1 MRGHRRA
8 CSSRRA
14 RPALN
19 SPPVPKTVRKTL
31 DGLRSSKPVLPTS
44 TTPESLRELM
54 AVREIVHAFLN
65 ADRPEEVFQ
74 FALDRVS
81 PLVGATFASVYLVDG
96 VSELMHLVAAYNFPE
111 RYQPWLGEMRVRL
124 GFGPSGEAAAEKR
137 IIEVPDVFADSDL
150 DDWVEV
156 ASELGF
162 KSLVALPLQT
172 ASKVL
177 GAVTF
182 YFADSGARGKESRGM
197 MRLVA
202 DQMAATAEKASLIDQ
217 LRRTNAAL
225 TEANAEL
232 EEQYAAV
239 VEARRA
245 KDEFLANISHEL
257 RTPLTSVLGYISI
270 LQEELSGPLTDGQRH
285 DLLHVKRSS
294 ERLLELIEDLLE
306 LTTLTRG
313 DISLFIEEFDPAL
326 VLQEVVATVSG
337 RPTDVELRVD
347 EAPQFLP
354 RMKSDRKKI
363 ARILVSLLG
372 NAYKFTA
379 RGHVDVGVSLVGD
392 RVQYRVSDTG
402 IGIPLEAQASVFDEF
417 RQVDGSV
424 TRRYGGSG
432 LGLALARRL
441 SRLLG
446 GDVEMVSATGL
457 GTSFT
462 VSLPLEFEPAFDAR
476 GNLTIT

>member
-1 MRGHRRA
+1 MA
-8 CSSRRA
+8 VRRA
-14 RPALN
+14 RPCFRSRPAPLALE
-19 SPPVPKTVRKTL
+19 SPAVPKTFRKTQ
-31 DGLRSSKPVLPTS
+31 DGLRASKPVLPTS
-44 TTPESLRELM
+44 AQPESLRELM

-96 VSELMHLVAAYNFPE
+96 VSELMHLVAACNWPA
-111 RYQPWLGEMRVRL
+111 RYRPWLGEMRVRL
-124 GFGPSGEAAAEKR
+124 GFGPSGEAAAERR
-137 IIEVPDVFADSDL
+137 IIEVPDVFADADL
-150 DDWVEV
+150 EDWAEV

-162 KSLVALPLQT
+162 RSLVALPLQT
-172 ASKVL
+172 SSRVL

-182 YFADSGARGKESRGM
+182 YFGEAGSRSAESRGL

-202 DQMAATAEKASLIDQ
+202 DQMSATAEKSSLIDQ

-225 TEANAEL
+225 TEANAQL

-239 VEARRA
+239 EEARRA

-270 LQEELSGPLTDGQRH
+270 LQEELSGPLTEGQRH
-285 DLLHVKRSS
+285 DLQHVKRSS

-313 DISLFIEEFDPAL
+313 DVSLYVEEFDPAL
-326 VLQEVVATVSG
+326 LLQEVVASTGG
-337 RPTDVELRVD
+337 RPSDVELRVA
-347 EAPQFLP
+347 EPPPFMP
-354 RMKSDRKKI
+354 RMRSDRKKI
-363 ARILVSLLG
+363 ARILVSLLR
-372 NAYKFTA
+372 NAYKFTP
-379 RGHVDVGVSLVGD
+379 RGHVDAGVELSGD
-392 RVQYRVSDTG
+392 RVQFRVADTG
-402 IGIPLEAQASVFDEF
+402 IGIPPEAHALVFEAF

-432 LGLALARRL
+432 LGLALARRM

-446 GDVEMVSATGL
+446 GDVELESSPGAGAT
-457 GTSFT
+457 FT
-462 VSLPLEFEPAFDAR
+462 VSLPLEYEPALDAQAP
-476 GNLTIT
+476 

>member
-1 MRGHRRA
+1 
-8 CSSRRA
+8 
-14 RPALN
+14 
-19 SPPVPKTVRKTL
+19 
-31 DGLRSSKPVLPTS
+31 
-44 TTPESLRELM
+44 M

-96 VSELMHLVAAYNFPE
+96 VSELMQLVASHNWPDRF
-111 RYQPWLGEMRVRL
+111 RPWLSEMRVRL
-124 GFGPSGEAAAEKR
+124 GFGPSGEAAAERR
-137 IIEVPDVFADSDL
+137 IIEVPDVFADTDL
-150 DDWVEV
+150 EDWAEV

-172 ASKVL
+172 GSRVL

-182 YFADSGARGKESRGM
+182 YFADAGARQKESRAI

-225 TEANAEL
+225 TETNAEL
-232 EEQYAAV
+232 ERQYAAV

-270 LQEELSGPLTDGQRH
+270 LQEELSGPLTEGQRQ
-285 DLLHVKRSS
+285 DLHHVKRSS

-306 LTTLTRG
+306 LTTLNRG
-313 DISLFIEEFDPAL
+313 ELSLFIEEFDPAL
-326 VLQEVVATVSG
+326 VLQEVVETVPG
-337 RPTDVELRVD
+337 RPEEVELVV
-347 EAPQFLP
+347 APPPRFLP
-354 RMKSDRKKI
+354 RIRSDRKKI
-363 ARILVSLLG
+363 AKILVSLLR
-372 NAYKFTA
+372 NAYKFTQ
-379 RGHVDVGVSLVGD
+379 RGHVEVGVSLAGD
-392 RVQYRVSDTG
+392 RVQYRIADTG
-402 IGIPLEAQASVFDEF
+402 IGVPAESHALVFEEF
-417 RQVDGSV
+417 RQADGSA

-441 SRLLG
+441 SRVLG
-446 GDVEMVSATGL
+446 GDVEMDSAPGS
-457 GTSFT
+457 GTTFT
-462 VSLPLEFEPAFDAR
+462 ASIPLEFEPVLDAR

>member
-1 MRGHRRA
+1 M
-8 CSSRRA
+8 
-14 RPALN
+14 
-19 SPPVPKTVRKTL
+19 PKTYRKARG
-31 DGLRSSKPVLPTS
+31 GLRASKPVLPPDPS
-44 TTPESLRELM
+44 QESLRELM

-65 ADRPEEVFQ
+65 ADRPEDVFQ

-81 PLVGATFASVYLVDG
+81 PLVGATLSSVYLVDG
-96 VSELMHLVAAYNFPE
+96 VSELMRLVAAYNWPE
-111 RYQPWLGEMRVRL
+111 RFRPWLGEMRVRL
-124 GFGPSGEAAAEKR
+124 GFGPSGEAAAERR
-137 IIEVPDVFADSDL
+137 IIEVPDVFSDADL
-150 DDWVEV
+150 EDWAEV

-172 ASKVL
+172 GNRVL

-182 YFADSGARGKESRGM
+182 YFADSGSRQKESRAM

-202 DQMAATAEKASLIDQ
+202 DQMAATAEKASLIEQ

-225 TEANAEL
+225 TETNAEL

-239 VEARRA
+239 VEARKA

-270 LQEELSGPLTDGQRH
+270 LQEELSGPLTEGQRQ
-285 DLLHVKRSS
+285 DLQHVKRSS

-306 LTTLTRG
+306 LTTLNRG
-313 DISLFIEEFDPAL
+313 DISLYIEEFDPGVL
-326 VLQEVVATVSG
+326 LQEVVASVPG
-337 RPTDVELRVD
+337 RLAEVELVM
-347 EAPQFLP
+347 APAPPFLP
-354 RMKSDRKKI
+354 RIRSDRKKI

-372 NAYKFTA
+372 NAYKFTQQG
-379 RGHVDVGVSLVGD
+379 RVEVGISLVGD
-392 RVQYRVSDTG
+392 RVQFRISDTG
-402 IGIPLEAQASVFDEF
+402 IGVPPEAQALVFEEF

-441 SRLLG
+441 TRLLG
-446 GDVEMVSATGL
+446 GDVELASEPGTG
-457 GTSFT
+457 TTFT
-462 VSLPLEFEPAFDAR
+462 VSLPLEFEPVLDAR
-476 GNLTIT
+476 GNLTIS